1 MKLNFLQDVCF
12 GRDADYGNIQT
23 TLQTHPCSHCR
34 FFPVRISS
42 QGKSCFHYR
51 DGFAVYTNRFKQQ
64 YRLVELSC
72 FKKHQKKSQPRNWFP
87 KPVSFLAAS
96 YSKTALIRIQKS
108 FFSIVILVERVQYT
122 LRLLHALHDRAKIN
136 LPGWSYLCCTVLND
150 QLISR
155 LPKWLLIMSTSIL
168 YFL

>member
-1 MKLNFLQDVCF
+1 MIKGVTYAHLGLIWHHSEPS
-12 GRDADYGNIQT
+12 DYGPI
-23 TLQTHPCSHCR
+23 
-34 FFPVRISS
+34 
-42 QGKSCFHYR
+42 
-51 DGFAVYTNRFKQQ
+51 
-64 YRLVELSC
+64 
-72 FKKHQKKSQPRNWFP
+72 FP

-96 YSKTALIRIQKS
+96 YSKTALVRIQKS
-108 FFSIVILVERVQYT
+108 FLSIVILVERVQYT

-136 LPGWSYLCCTVLND
+136 LLGWSYLCCTVLND